1 MRWIGVLSGLLLL
14 APLPAAA
21 QTFVYHVQLGNWT
34 VSTAGVDNCQ
44 AFNRNLTEFNVA
56 PYNGLSLR
64 QDAGATEATLSL
76 SFWPGAFTP
85 AQVVSLTFDYFGGAE
100 TEVLKGRA
108 ESNFA
113 ASDFMVTLDRPFDG
127 EELQALAEQQYVT
140 ISPDNGAA
148 SLAFDT
154 DALTEIAFHLERC
167 AAAIKAQ

>member
-1 MRWIGVLSGLLLL
+1 MQWIGVVSGLLLL

-21 QTFVYHVQLGNWT
+21 QAVTYHVQLGSWT
-34 VSTAGVDNCQ
+34 VSTAGVANCQ

-64 QDAGATEATLSL
+64 QDAGATEATLYL

-100 TEVLKGRA
+100 SEVLKGRA
-108 ESNFA
+108 ESSFA
-113 ASDFMVTLDRPFDG
+113 ESDFMVALDRPFDG
-127 EELQALAEQQYVT
+127 DALQTLADQQYVT

-148 SLAFDT
+148 SVAFET
-154 DALTEIAFHLERC
+154 DALTEIAYHLERC
-167 AAAIKAQ
+167 ATAIKAQ